1 MMLKSMITELLFI
14 NLIIILS
21 TIIYNIMFFSENCK
35 CKAGIQPI
43 CNVTDL

>member
-1 MMLKSMITELLFI
+1 MLLKSMITELLFM

-21 TIIYNIMFFSENCK
+21 TIIYNIKFYSEN
-35 CKAGIQPI
+35 